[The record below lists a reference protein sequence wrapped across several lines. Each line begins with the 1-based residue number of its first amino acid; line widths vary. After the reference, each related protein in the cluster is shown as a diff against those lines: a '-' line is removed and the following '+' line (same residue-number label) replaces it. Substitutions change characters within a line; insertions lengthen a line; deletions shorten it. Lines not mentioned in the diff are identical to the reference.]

1 MPHIPQKVH
10 FVGIGGVGMSGI
22 ARVLMA
28 LGHDVS
34 GSDVKKSPTTD
45 RLQAMGARIHYGH
58 SPANIGGAG
67 IVVTSSALGADN
79 PEVLAAYKRKISI
92 VPRAEMLGRLMRRQK
107 GIAVAGAHGK
117 TTTTALTATLLVRA
131 GLDPTYVVGGEA
143 AEIGNADLGW
153 GDYCVA
159 EADESDG
166 SFLLLDPQIAVVT
179 NVENDHLDHYRTVD
193 NIEKA
198 FHDFLTRVPP
208 DGIAVLCADDPV
220 LRRLARQITTP
231 VITYGCSPDA
241 QYRLSDF
248 SLNCIAS
255 GADVSCNGEHL
266 GRLELA
272 VHGRHNLLNALAVTA
287 LGRHLGLEFAEIAGI
302 LKSFRG
308 VKRRFETLGE
318 VGGVRVIDD
327 YAHHPTEIR
336 ATLATARQI
345 NPKRLIA
352 VFQPH
357 RYSRTQHLL
366 REFGRSFDDADLVLV
381 SGIYGAGEKPIEG
394 VTAGLIVDE
403 IRKYRNTVFGIE
415 HQAELVRLLSGVV
428 REGDLVMTM
437 GAGDIWR
444 SGIALLER
452 MEG

>member
-1 MPHIPQKVH
+1 MPHIPRKVH

-22 ARVLMA
+22 AKVLIA
-28 LGHDVS
+28 LGHEVS

-45 RLQAMGARIHYGH
+45 QLQALGARIHYGH
-58 SPANIGGAG
+58 EPAHIGDAG
-67 IVVTSSALGADN
+67 IVVASSAVRPDN
-79 PEVLAAYKRKISI
+79 PELLAAHRRKICV
-92 VPRAEMLGRLMRRQK
+92 VPRAEMLGRLMLRQK
-107 GIAVAGAHGK
+107 GVAVAGAHGK
-117 TTTTALTATLLVRA
+117 TTTTALTAVLLEKA
-131 GLDPTYVVGGEA
+131 GFDPTYVVGGEA
-143 AEIGNADLGW
+143 AEIGNAALGW

-166 SFLLLDPQIAVVT
+166 SFLLLDPQIAIVT
-179 NVENDHLDHYRTVD
+179 NIENDHLDHYHTVD

-198 FHDFLTRVPP
+198 FEDFLKRIPP
-208 DGIAVLCADDPV
+208 EGVAILCADDPV
-220 LRRLARQITTP
+220 LRRLAKRITCP
-231 VITYGCSPDA
+231 VITYGCAPDA
-241 QYRLSDF
+241 QYRIADF
-248 SLNCIAS
+248 GLNCVSS
-255 GADVSCNGEHL
+255 GARVFAHGKYL

-287 LGRHLGLEFAEIAGI
+287 LGRHLGLEFEEIAHL

-308 VKRRFETLGE
+308 VKRRFQTLGE

-345 NPKRLIA
+345 SPKRLIA

-357 RYSRTQHLL
+357 RYTRTQHLYQD
-366 REFGRSFDDADLVLV
+366 FGRSFDEADLVLIN
-381 SGIYGAGEKPIEG
+381 GIYSAGEEPIEG

-403 IRKYRNTVFGIE
+403 IRQRRNTAFLVE
-415 HQAELVRLLSGVV
+415 SQEELVRLLSGVV

-437 GAGDIWR
+437 GAGNIWQ
-444 SGIALLER
+444 SGVELLKR
-452 MEG
+452 MGG